1 MTQPRSPLTRSIGL
15 SGLLRWIVAV
25 AAVIAIGAA
34 VSERR
39 YALGAAG
46 ALFLVA
52 AIVLGYRARR
62 PSQGIQP

>member
-1 MTQPRSPLTRSIGL
+1 MTRPQTPLRRSIGL

-46 ALFLVA
+46 VTFLVA
-52 AIVLGYRARR
+52 AVVLGYRARQAR
-62 PSQGIQP
+62 QRSQP